1 MATAREQI
9 LHYRFGE
16 TAFVSSN
23 LFSRKI
29 WQNGKSNAISV
40 SIWAEPHITHE
51 MYAMRDYPYVYL
63 LATNNTLFTCY
74 GVETGESDETT
85 PQKKPILN

>member
-1 MATAREQI
+1 
-9 LHYRFGE
+9 
-16 TAFVSSN
+16 
-23 LFSRKI
+23 
-29 WQNGKSNAISV
+29 
-40 SIWAEPHITHE
+40 